1 MNYYL
6 GIFGG
11 VGTNPSAALLK
22 GKKIIAFAEEE
33 RFTRVK
39 NAPLALPINSIFYCL
54 KKGNISISKV
64 KNISFGWDCPHQ
76 FYTVPKTLKKI
87 YSKNNTLKNIYN
99 LNLEERVRLGY
110 DPNKIINEI
119 KWAFA
124 KKGQK
129 FNKKILFYKHHL
141 SHAASAFFPSGFK
154 KSSIL
159 ILDGMGEEF
168 TGGFYIGNQKKIKC
182 IKKFK
187 LPNTLGGYYSTFTEF
202 FGFKSN
208 SEEGKLMALAS
219 FGKYSEKIQ
228 YKLNKFLKYNKK
240 NGDFTL
246 DPALRFGGKRNI
258 NQRFSDKFI
267 KIFGEPL
274 FNKKKITKYHKNLA
288 FNVQWRLEEI
298 VKLLVK
304 DLIKITKISNLCL
317 AGGVHMNCKL
327 NGVLAD
333 LPEIKNI
340 YVQPASSDNGVA
352 LGAAMLSAKNDKG
365 KFSKMEHCYY
375 GNGFTNNEI
384 KNYLKESKIKFKKV
398 KNIEKQ
404 IAIKL
409 SKGKIIGWFQGR
421 SEVGARALGNRS
433 ILANPLLKNMKK
445 KLNDEVKHRENWRPF
460 CPSINDYRYKDYFGN
475 VPESDFMILAFKMR
489 KKYRKFLPS
498 AVHVD
503 GTSRPQ
509 IVKQKTNKKFY
520 KLIKEFEKI
529 TGHAI
534 LINTSFN
541 IQGEPIVNKPSE
553 AIRCFSGTGI
563 DYLAIGDFL
572 ITK

>member
-1 MNYYL
+1 MSYYL

-33 RFTRVK
+33 RFSRIK

-54 KKGNISISKV
+54 KEAKITINQI

-76 FYTVPKTLKKI
+76 YSVVPKKFKKI
-87 YSKNNTLKNIYN
+87 HLKHSSLMNNYN
-99 LNLEERVRLGY
+99 LNLEERIRLGY
-110 DPNKIINEI
+110 DPDKILNEL

-124 KKGQK
+124 KKEQK
-129 FNKKILFYKHHL
+129 FNKKIIYYKHHL
-141 SHAASAFFPSGFK
+141 SHAASAFYSSNFK

-159 ILDGMGEEF
+159 ILDGAGEEF
-168 TGGFYIGNQKKIKC
+168 TGGFYIANEKKIKC
-182 IKKFK
+182 IKNFE

-219 FGKYSEKIQ
+219 YGKYSEKIQ
-228 YKLNKFLKYNKK
+228 SKLDKFLKYNKLT
-240 NGDFTL
+240 GEFTL
-246 DPALRFGGKRNI
+246 NPVLRFGGKRTTNS
-258 NQRFSDKFI
+258 RFSEKFI
-267 KIFGEPL
+267 KIFGKPL
-274 FNKKKITKYHKNLA
+274 FNDRKVLNYHKDLA
-288 FNVQWRLEEI
+288 FNVQWRLEEV

-304 DLIKITKISNLCL
+304 DLIKISKISNLCL

-327 NGVLAD
+327 NGVLAE
-333 LPEIKNI
+333 LPEVKNI
-340 YVQPASSDNGVA
+340 YIQPAASDNGVS
-352 LGAAMLSAKNDKG
+352 LGAAMLSAKNEKG
-365 KFSKMEHCYY
+365 NFSKMEHCYY
-375 GNGFTNNEI
+375 GNSFSNGEI
-384 KNYLKESKIKFKKV
+384 LKYLKESKIKFKKV
-398 KNIEKQ
+398 KNIEKV
-404 IAIKL
+404 IAEKL

-433 ILANPLLKNMKK
+433 ILANPLMKNMKK

-475 VPESDFMILAFKMR
+475 VPESDFMILAFKIQ
-489 KKYRKFLPS
+489 KKYKKIFPS

-503 GTSRPQ
+503 GTARPQ
-509 IVKQKTNKKFY
+509 IVRKRTNKKFY
-520 KLIKEFEKI
+520 KLIQEFEKI

-534 LINTSFN
+534 IINTSFN

-563 DYLAIGDFL
+563 DFLALGDFL
-572 ITK
+572 ISK